1 MEGRQRE
8 KRTPEVAILEDWDLG
23 AVEEKGE
30 VKLCLNILCKKY
42 FLFLL

>member
-1 MEGRQRE
+1 MEGKQRE
-8 KRTPEVAILEDWDLG
+8 KRTPEVAILDWDLG

-30 VKLCLNILCKKY
+30 VKPCLNILCKKY